1 MQKNG
6 EIGNQGGRVKKR
18 KKIQRTSTM
27 PSPRGK
33 AKAKAVN
40 CATIAESQAIEHSNV
55 QNRKEKKDGEKEA
68 RRRKEKEKESRYRTC
83 GMRSKRAKERAEEK
97 EKDSKAIVRDAESMD
112 TSPKTAEPSCQREKL
127 KKKKKSQKSTGPA

>member
-1 MQKNG
+1 
-6 EIGNQGGRVKKR
+6 
-18 KKIQRTSTM
+18 M

-68 RRRKEKEKESRYRTC
+68 RHRKEKEKESRYRTC
-83 GMRSKRAKERAEEK
+83 GMHSRRAKERAEEK
-97 EKDSKAIVRDAESMD
+97 EKDSKAIARDAES
-112 TSPKTAEPSCQREKL
+112 TGIRRESAEPSCQQEKW
-127 KKKKKSQKSTGPA
+127 KKKRSQKSTGLA